1 MGGSG
6 GGEGGGPAV
15 TLPGSP
21 AAGWRMPAFYFVH
34 FFGVGVTLP
43 FLNIYFDAVGMK
55 GVHLGLLNAV
65 PRLTLGFAP
74 PLLGALA
81 DKFRRGRE
89 VLLVGAAVSV
99 AAALAMWGRE
109 GFWPL
114 LVLVT
119 LYSAARGSLVPIA
132 ENVCLR
138 EIAESGAQY
147 GRVRLWGSLGFIAAA
162 LGVGALVDAVSIG
175 AMFPVLAGSSL
186 FLMGVIAFFPREGG
200 EARRRFRGDL
210 MELLRNR
217 PYMILLWTSTL
228 VAFSAGPF
236 SIYFSIYLKEL
247 GHPAWVIGMAWTVG
261 VASEIFF
268 FVYAQALQ
276 RRVGLKAMI
285 TAGMLAYA
293 LRWEMI
299 TWTES
304 GALLVAIQALHGVA
318 FGVFH
323 AASIQYVDRL
333 SGPATKNTAQS
344 LYSSAEI
351 GLGVTAGGLLASWL
365 LPRWGFPALLHA
377 GALLSLAG
385 AAWFVLAL
393 GLRNE
398 EGN

>member
-1 MGGSG
+1 
-6 GGEGGGPAV
+6 
-15 TLPGSP
+15 
-21 AAGWRMPAFYFVH
+21 MPTFYFVH

-43 FLNIYFDAVGMK
+43 FLNVYFDAVGMK
-55 GVHLGLLNAV
+55 GIHLGLLNAV
-65 PRLTLGFAP
+65 PRLTLGIAP
-74 PLLGALA
+74 PLVGALA

-89 VLLVGAAVSV
+89 ALLLGAALSV
-99 AAALAMWGRE
+99 AAALAMWGQE

-138 EIAESGAQY
+138 EIALSGAQY

-175 AMFPVLAGSSL
+175 AMFPVLAGSGL
-186 FLMGVIAFFPREGG
+186 LLMGVIVFLPREGG

-210 MELLRNR
+210 AELLRNR

-247 GHPAWVIGMAWTVG
+247 GQPAWVIGMAWTVG

-268 FVYAQALQ
+268 FVYAQAIQ
-276 RRVGLKAMI
+276 RRFGLKAMI

-304 GALLVAIQALHGVA
+304 GTLLVAIQSLHGIS

-323 AASIQYVDRL
+323 AASIQFVDRL

-344 LYSSAEI
+344 LYGAAEI

-365 LPRWGFPALLHA
+365 LPMWGFVLLMHI

-398 EGN
+398 EASGG

>member
-1 MGGSG
+1 MGAA
-6 GGEGGGPAV
+6 EGQRAGGP
-15 TLPGSP
+15 P
-21 AAGWRMPAFYFVH
+21 APRWRMPAFYFIH

-43 FLNIYFDAVGMK
+43 FLNVYFDAVGMK
-55 GVHLGLLNAV
+55 GLQLGLLNAV

-89 VLLVGAAVSV
+89 VLFLGAVLSV
-99 AAALAMWGRE
+99 AAAFAMWGVE

-114 LVLVT
+114 LLLAT

-138 EIAESGAQY
+138 EIEASGAQY

-162 LGVGALVDAVSIG
+162 LGVGVLVDRTSVG
-175 AMFPVLAGSSL
+175 AMFPVLAGNGL
-186 FLMGVIAFFPREGG
+186 LLIGVIAFFPREGG
-200 EARRRFRGDL
+200 EARRRFRGGL

-217 PYMILLWTSTL
+217 PYMVLVGSSTL

-247 GHPAWVIGMAWTVG
+247 GQPAWVIGTAWTAG

-268 FVYAQALQ
+268 FIYAQALQ
-276 RRVGLKAMI
+276 RRIGLKAMI
-285 TAGMLAYA
+285 TAGMLACA
-293 LRWEMI
+293 LRWEMV

-304 GALLVAIQALHGVA
+304 GALLVAIQTLHGVA

-333 SGPATKNTAQS
+333 SGAATKNTAQA

-365 LPRWGFPALLHA
+365 LPQWGFTALLHI

-393 GLRNE
+393 GLGRE
-398 EGN
+398 EAAAA

>member
-1 MGGSG
+1 
-6 GGEGGGPAV
+6 
-15 TLPGSP
+15 
-21 AAGWRMPAFYFVH
+21 MPAFYFIH

-43 FLNIYFDAVGMK
+43 FLNVYFDAAGMK
-55 GVHLGLLNAV
+55 GLQLGLLNAV

-74 PLLGALA
+74 PLMAALA
-81 DKFRRGRE
+81 DKYRRGRE
-89 VLLVGAAVSV
+89 VLIIGAAAGV
-99 AAALAMWGRE
+99 AASLAMWGAE

-132 ENVCLR
+132 ENICLR
-138 EIAESGAQY
+138 EIAVSGAQY

-162 LGVGALVDAVSIG
+162 LGVGALVDAASIG
-175 AMFPVLAGSSL
+175 IMFPVLAGSGAL
-186 FLMGVIAFFPREGG
+186 LIVVAAFFPREGG
-200 EARRRFRGDL
+200 EVRLRFGGDL
-210 MELLRNR
+210 LELLRNR
-217 PYMILLWTSTL
+217 PYMVLVGASTL

-247 GHPAWVIGMAWTVG
+247 GHPAWVIGMAWTAG
-261 VASEIFF
+261 VASEIVF

-285 TAGMLAYA
+285 AAGMAAYA

-299 TWTES
+299 TWTDS
-304 GALLVAIQALHGVA
+304 GVLLVAIQLLHGVS

-365 LPRWGFPALLHA
+365 VPQWGFVPLLHA

-393 GLRNE
+393 GLRE
-398 EGN
+398 EA

>member
-1 MGGSG
+1 MGAA
-6 GGEGGGPAV
+6 EGQRAGGP
-15 TLPGSP
+15 P
-21 AAGWRMPAFYFVH
+21 APRWRMPAFYFIH

-43 FLNIYFDAVGMK
+43 FLNVYFDAVGMK
-55 GVHLGLLNAV
+55 GLQLGLLNAV

-89 VLLVGAAVSV
+89 VLFLGAVLSV
-99 AAALAMWGRE
+99 AAAFAMWGVE

-114 LVLVT
+114 LLLAT

-138 EIAESGAQY
+138 EIEASGAQY

-162 LGVGALVDAVSIG
+162 LGGGVLVDRTSVG
-175 AMFPVLAGSSL
+175 AMFPVLAGNGL
-186 FLMGVIAFFPREGG
+186 LLIGVIAFFPREGG
-200 EARRRFRGDL
+200 EARRRFRGGL

-217 PYMILLWTSTL
+217 PYMVLVGSSTL

-247 GHPAWVIGMAWTVG
+247 GQPAWVIGTAWTAG

-268 FVYAQALQ
+268 FIYAQALQ

-285 TAGMLAYA
+285 TAGMLACA
-293 LRWEMI
+293 LRWEMV

-304 GALLVAIQALHGVA
+304 GALLVAIQTLHGVA

-333 SGPATKNTAQS
+333 SGAATKNTAQA

-365 LPRWGFPALLHA
+365 LPQWGFTALLHI

-393 GLRNE
+393 GLGRE
-398 EGN
+398 EAAAA

>member
-1 MGGSG
+1 MGAA
-6 GGEGGGPAV
+6 EGQRAGGP
-15 TLPGSP
+15 P
-21 AAGWRMPAFYFVH
+21 APRWRMPAFYFIH

-43 FLNIYFDAVGMK
+43 FLNVYFDAVGMK
-55 GVHLGLLNAV
+55 GLQLGLLNAV

-89 VLLVGAAVSV
+89 VLFLGAVLSV
-99 AAALAMWGRE
+99 AAAFAMWGVE

-114 LVLVT
+114 LLLAT

-138 EIAESGAQY
+138 EIEASGAQY

-162 LGVGALVDAVSIG
+162 LGVGVLVDRTSVG
-175 AMFPVLAGSSL
+175 AMFPVLAGNGL
-186 FLMGVIAFFPREGG
+186 LLIGVIAFFPREGG
-200 EARRRFRGDL
+200 EARRRFRGGL

-217 PYMILLWTSTL
+217 PYMVLVGSSTL

-247 GHPAWVIGMAWTVG
+247 GQPAWVIGTAWTAG

-268 FVYAQALQ
+268 FIYAQALQ

-285 TAGMLAYA
+285 TAGMLACA
-293 LRWEMI
+293 LRWEMV

-304 GALLVAIQALHGVA
+304 GALLVAIQTLHGVA

-333 SGPATKNTAQS
+333 SGAATKNTAQA

-365 LPRWGFPALLHA
+365 LPQWGFTALLHI

-393 GLRNE
+393 GLGRE
-398 EGN
+398 EAAAA